1 MFDSVASVGVEL
13 EVEVEVAEEV
23 EVNEARVEKMGVGVV
38 GVVVSWAGGSDDS
51 WMVSVEGVACI
62 EDAGCG
68 GSGVDGLEGKS
79 SPRRDEEGESM
90 GLRALNVPK
99 PLKLVTHSSRKEAPA
114 RGRTHLHP
122 WCTFSVR
129 KS

>member
-1 MFDSVASVGVEL
+1 M
-13 EVEVEVAEEV
+13 EVAEEVEV

-38 GVVVSWAGGSDDS
+38 GVVASWAGGSEDS

-68 GSGVDGLEGKS
+68 GRGVDGLEGKS

-90 GLRALNVPK
+90 GLRALNERQ
-99 PLKLVTHSSRKEAPA
+99 PLKLITHRSRQKAPA
-114 RGRTHLHP
+114 RGRTDLHP

-129 KS
+129 